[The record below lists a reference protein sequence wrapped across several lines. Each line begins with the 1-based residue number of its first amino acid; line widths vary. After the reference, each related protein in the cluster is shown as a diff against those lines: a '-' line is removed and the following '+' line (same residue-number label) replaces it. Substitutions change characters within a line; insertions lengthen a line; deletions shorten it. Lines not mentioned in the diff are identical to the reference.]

1 MGKVYPCKPSTSSCT
16 ATTISSANMY
26 TIWMKSLVVN
36 GNGYTVYD
44 SNGKVVYRIDNY
56 DIKCRNEVYLMDLQG
71 NVLCTISRK
80 KLLRFGVWDGYKGCG
95 PKAKNQKPWFE
106 VTNSCKFLK
115 KDSEYR
121 VIIGSDENQSTNF
134 YKIGEMNK
142 QKSEFKII
150 NGQGT
155 IVAEVKQKLSACG
168 VTLGEDVLSLK
179 VEPSVDQSFIMALV
193 AVHGLLNNRM

>member
-1 MGKVYPCKPSTSSCT
+1 MGKVYPCKPSTSSG
-16 ATTISSANMY
+16 ATTSSSANMY

-44 SNGKVVYRIDNY
+44 SDGKVVYRIDNY

-95 PKAKNQKPWFE
+95 PKVKNEKPWFE
-106 VTNSCKFLK
+106 VTNSCNFLK

-121 VIIGSDENQSTNF
+121 VNIGSDENLSTDC
-134 YKIGEMNK
+134 YKIGEMSNK
-142 QKSEFKII
+142 KSEFKII
-150 NGQGT
+150 NGQGI

-168 VTLGEDVLSLK
+168 VTLGNDVLSLK
-179 VEPSVDQSFIMALV
+179 VEPTVDQSFIMALV